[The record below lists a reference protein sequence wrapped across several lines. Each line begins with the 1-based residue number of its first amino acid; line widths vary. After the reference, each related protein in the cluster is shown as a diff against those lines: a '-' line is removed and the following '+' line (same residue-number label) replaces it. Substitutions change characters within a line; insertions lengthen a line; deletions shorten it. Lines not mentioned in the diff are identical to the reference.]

1 MALVETDVRV
11 TTPARILDATFRALQ
26 DFGLS
31 RLTVEDVAQR
41 AGLSRQTVYRYF
53 PSKDHL
59 MMALVSREEETF
71 LDGVKA
77 AFAENEELGGAIE
90 ASTRFVLTFAH
101 EHPLLDRLLEADQ
114 QAFLP
119 YVTTRSLPMIV
130 SARETMLKLLM
141 ERAPGADEQ
150 FIRTV
155 VDGTT
160 RAIVSYMLTPSD
172 RSTDEIVHAISAL
185 IGAALRPRPT
195 PKGATP

>member
-71 LDGVKA
+71 LDGVGDRSEGRHHHEGGVA
-77 AFAENEELGGAIE
+77 LRGLGLLHQPDAVEAGHLEVGQDDVGIELGELAERLEPVSGRVGDEAVLVQDLAQRGA
-90 ASTRFVLTFAH
+90 SV
-101 EHPLLDRLLEADQ
+101 RL
-114 QAFLP
+114 
-119 YVTTRSLPMIV
+119 
-130 SARETMLKLLM
+130 
-141 ERAPGADEQ
+141 
-150 FIRTV
+150 V
-155 VDGTT
+155 VD
-160 RAIVSYMLTPSD
+160 
-172 RSTDEIVHAISAL
+172 DEN
-185 IGAALRPRPT
+185 PT
-195 PKGATP
+195 PRRHASLRD

>member
-1 MALVETDVRV
+1 MLLRPPVFIFFFFNDTATTEIYTLSLHDAL
-11 TTPARILDATFRALQ
+11 PI
-26 DFGLS
+26 
-31 RLTVEDVAQR
+31 
-41 AGLSRQTVYRYF
+41 
-53 PSKDHL
+53 
-59 MMALVSREEETF
+59 
-71 LDGVKA
+71 
-77 AFAENEELGGAIE
+77 
-90 ASTRFVLTFAH
+90 VLTFAH

-185 IGAALRPRPT
+185 IGAAL
-195 PKGATP
+195 